1 MTRFP
6 AVPPSRL
13 LFRLLTAAVAT
24 ASAPSLVAAQAQPG
38 KVDDKNAP
46 ATISAEQ
53 MTGSPDRVIYLER
66 DVEVVRGTTTI
77 NADRATYRVPE
88 DEVEA
93 QGNVRMCRAGDR
105 YSGDELKLKVD
116 AGKGFLLHPA
126 YQLQRNNAQGKAERI
141 DFHAQDQATVIG
153 GTYSTCEGP
162 DPDWYL
168 KAGRLDLDSGRDVG
182 TAHSTLVYFKGVPIL
197 GAPVLSF
204 PLSDARKSGFLPP
217 TVGTTNKGGFEVT
230 VPYYFN
236 IAPNR
241 DLTLYPRLF
250 TRRGLQIGAHGRYL
264 GESYNGETKAE
275 VLPDDQ
281 QTKTTRY
288 SISSVHTQTLK
299 PGLWYNWNINKA
311 SDNDYPSDFS
321 RTITAGSQRLLG
333 RDFALNYAP
342 SFWTLSV
349 RTSNYQVLQD
359 PAAPITR
366 PYARLPQITFN
377 AARQDVNGYD
387 WNVDSEL
394 TRFWHPDFVRGERFL
409 VNPRIAYP
417 FIRPGYFITPKLSLH
432 ATTYRLDDQASPKD
446 RDLTR
451 VLPTFSLDSGLVF
464 ERDATFFGRPATQTL
479 EPRLFYVYTPF
490 KDQSAYPLFDTAEA
504 DLSFAQL
511 FSENRFVGN
520 DRISD
525 ANQLTAALIS
535 RYIEPNG
542 AERVRLALGQ
552 RFYFADQRVTLN
564 TPDTVST
571 ETRSDLLLSAYGQ
584 LTNTVTAE
592 GNLQYSQSQ
601 HTVSRANYGVH
612 WMPAPRKVLNL
623 TYRRD
628 RFNELEQIDFSS
640 QWPLAGR
647 WYGVGR
653 INYSLQ
659 DRKVAEGLA
668 GFEYKADCWIF
679 RMVGQRIPTA
689 TGQATSALFFQLEL
703 NGLTRLGSNPLDA
716 MRSSI
721 QGYQMVN
728 QPGKP

>member
-1 MTRFP
+1 MTRFS
-6 AVPPSRL
+6 AAPPSRL

-24 ASAPSLVAAQAQPG
+24 ASAPSLVAAQAQPV
-38 KVDDKNAP
+38 KIDDKDAP

-66 DVEVVRGTTTI
+66 DVEVVRGATVI

-105 YSGDELKLKVD
+105 YSGDEMKLKID
-116 AGKGFLLHPA
+116 AGKGFVLNPVYHLL
-126 YQLQRNNAQGKAERI
+126 RNNAQGKAERI
-141 DFHAQDQATVIG
+141 DFLAQDQATVID
-153 GTYSTCEGP
+153 GTYSACEGP

-168 KAGRLDLDSGRDVG
+168 KAGRLDLDSGRETG
-182 TAHSTLVYFKGVPIL
+182 TAHSALLYFKNVPIL
-197 GAPVLSF
+197 GTPVLSF

-241 DLTLYPRLF
+241 DLTLYPRLY
-250 TRRGLQIGAHGRYL
+250 TRRGLQIGADGRYL
-264 GESYNGETKAE
+264 GESYNGETKVE
-275 VLPDDQ
+275 MLPDDQ

-288 SISSVHTQTLK
+288 SISSVHTQTLM
-299 PGLWYNWNINKA
+299 PGLWYNWNVNKA

-321 RTITAGSQRLLG
+321 HTITAASQRLLG
-333 RDFALNYAP
+333 RDLALTYAP
-342 SFWTLSV
+342 SFWTLTA
-349 RTSNYQVLQD
+349 RTSTFQVLQD
-359 PAAPITR
+359 PLAPITR
-366 PYARLPQITFN
+366 PYSRLPQITFN
-377 AARQDVNGYD
+377 ATRLDVNGFD
-387 WNVDSEL
+387 WTVDSEL
-394 TRFWHPDFVRGERFL
+394 TRFWHPEMVRGDRFY

-417 FIRPGYFITPKLSLH
+417 VIRPGYFITPKLALH
-432 ATTYRLDDQASPKD
+432 ATTYRLDDLTSPKD

-451 VLPTFSLDSGLVF
+451 VLPTLSLDSGLVF
-464 ERDATFFGRPATQTL
+464 ERDASFFGSPATQTL

-490 KDQSAYPLFDTAEA
+490 KDQINYPLFDTAEA

-542 AERVRLALGQ
+542 TERVRLAIGQ
-552 RFYFADQRVTLN
+552 RFYFTDPRVTLGT
-564 TPDTVST
+564 TPTDN
-571 ETRSDLLLSAYGQ
+571 RSDLLLSAYGQ
-584 LTNTVTAE
+584 LTNTITTE
-592 GNLQYSQSQ
+592 GNIQYSQSQ
-601 HTVSRANYGVH
+601 HTMNRANYGVH

-628 RFNELEQIDFSS
+628 RPNELEQIDLSG

-659 DRKVAEGLA
+659 SSKVAEGLA
-668 GFEYKADCWIF
+668 GFEYKADCWVF
-679 RMVGQRIPTA
+679 RMVAQRIPTA

-716 MRSSI
+716 LRTSI